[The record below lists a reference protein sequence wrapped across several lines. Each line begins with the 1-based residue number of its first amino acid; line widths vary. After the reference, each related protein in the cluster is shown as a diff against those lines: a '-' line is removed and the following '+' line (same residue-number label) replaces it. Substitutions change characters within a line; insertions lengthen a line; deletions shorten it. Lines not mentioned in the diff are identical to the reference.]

1 MSCDCGQCRQH
12 YRTLGIAYGV
22 PSESEIQE
30 AYREAIKLW
39 HPDQYENYAS
49 LRADAEEHFK
59 QIQVAYR
66 GLKEHNAT
74 PEELPEE
81 SVAVQPRKAPE
92 ESAAAKPEDTPSIS
106 PSLSFDDAPGC
117 LVAPQFTV
125 EVEEIIALYL
135 GKIDKA
141 LAIVDLDGARSYP
154 ASYSHFLLLATRG
167 IMVRDARN
175 IVSLLWYKDLGEVNL
190 IDKRRDGKLS
200 LSQRLI
206 ENISGSH
213 HFYSLQINRSDGT
226 RFFSITDQVDDN
238 IKTIIYDFLLIRK
251 SQMQS

>member
-1 MSCDCGQCRQH
+1 MSCECAQCRQH

-22 PSESEIQE
+22 PSESEIEE
-30 AYREAIKLW
+30 AYREAVKLW

-49 LRADAEEHFK
+49 LRADAEEHFN
-59 QIQVAYR
+59 QIQIAYK
-66 GLKEHNAT
+66 GLNEHNAT
-74 PEELPEE
+74 PAESPVE
-81 SVAVQPRKAPE
+81 SVAVRPREASE
-92 ESAAAKPEDTPSIS
+92 ESAVVQPQREGA
-106 PSLSFDDAPGC
+106 PSLTFDDAPGC

-125 EVEEIIALYL
+125 EVEEIIARHL

-190 IDKRRDGKLS
+190 VDKRRDGKLS
-200 LSQRLI
+200 LSQRLL

-213 HFYSLQINRSDGT
+213 HYYSLQLYRNDGT